1 MLNSAKIDLKG
12 IENMK
17 KFNLIVLGLCA
28 FLSGCQ
34 TCTNCRNKVC
44 DKFYAM
50 NLGQKPAAE
59 TVAVVQAEQYQ
70 TVAPAVAPIKD
81 NQIRYYVVE
90 QDTSCIS
97 ESAAIKAPVVSKD
110 VKVNASDYESFSRRV
125 AVKAKSDNFVTYEYR
140 DIRVDELMPLAA
152 HYCNEHGNRT
162 AILRK
167 INLYHGYYRRVTFD
181 CVRL

>member
-1 MLNSAKIDLKG
+1 
-12 IENMK
+12 MK
-17 KFNLIVLGLCA
+17 KINLIGLALCI

-34 TCTNCRNKVC
+34 TCTTCRNKAC
-44 DKFYAM
+44 QKFYAM
-50 NLGQKPAAE
+50 NLGQSSASEPV
-59 TVAVVQAEQYQ
+59 VASTPVEQYQ
-70 TVAPAVAPIKD
+70 TVAPAAVPVKD

-110 VKVNASDYESFSRRV
+110 VKVNAADYESFSRRV

-152 HYCNEHGNRT
+152 HYCSEHGDRT